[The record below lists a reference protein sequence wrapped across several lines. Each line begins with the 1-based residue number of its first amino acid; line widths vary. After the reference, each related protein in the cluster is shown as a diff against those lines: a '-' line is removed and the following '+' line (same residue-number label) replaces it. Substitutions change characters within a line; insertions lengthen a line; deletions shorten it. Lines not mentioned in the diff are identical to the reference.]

1 MLYKVSQLHVSP
13 ASEISE
19 INHNCLELHL
29 MIWRYY
35 LDVEDK
41 IIYKQWY
48 VTVSKRLV
56 TVQSTADG
64 FIEILR
70 RNKFELCHYHFI
82 KVW

>member
-19 INHNCLELHL
+19 INHLN
-29 MIWRYY
+29 Y

-82 KVW
+82 KV